1 MNNNTILNSSL
12 TPLLEED
19 EIVCTITSDM
29 LSNTMLSN
37 THTII
42 NPINTSS
49 IYTTSNITTFPWGVQ
64 NSFNDKVKITSEDI
78 FIDGQGLSE
87 RLEKI
92 EKRLDILVV
101 NPALEQ
107 KYEQL
112 KKLGEEYRQL
122 EKELLEKDKV
132 LDILKR

>member
-1 MNNNTILNSSL
+1 MNTNTILNSL
-12 TPLLEED
+12 TTPFLEED
-19 EIVCTITSDM
+19 EEIVYTITPGM
-29 LSNTMLSN
+29 LTNTIQTN
-37 THTII
+37 TVI
-42 NPINTSS
+42 NPINTVYSTNTNTNG
-49 IYTTSNITTFPWGVQ
+49 IGFPWSMQEVKSKVQ
-64 NSFNDKVKITSEDI
+64 ITSEDI

-87 RLEKI
+87 RLGKI

>member
-1 MNNNTILNSSL
+1 MNTNTILNSL
-12 TPLLEED
+12 TTPFLEED
-19 EIVCTITSDM
+19 EEIVYTITPGM
-29 LSNTMLSN
+29 LTNTIQTN
-37 THTII
+37 TVI
-42 NPINTSS
+42 NPINTVYS
-49 IYTTSNITTFPWGVQ
+49 TNTNVTGFPWSMQEVKSKVQ
-64 NSFNDKVKITSEDI
+64 ITSEDI

-87 RLEKI
+87 RLGKI

>member
-1 MNNNTILNSSL
+1 MNTNTILNSL
-12 TPLLEED
+12 TTPFLEED
-19 EIVCTITSDM
+19 EEIVYTITPGM
-29 LSNTMLSN
+29 LTNTIQTN
-37 THTII
+37 TVI
-42 NPINTSS
+42 NPISTVYSTNTNV
-49 IYTTSNITTFPWGVQ
+49 TGFPWSMQEVK
-64 NSFNDKVKITSEDI
+64 SKVHITSEDI

-87 RLEKI
+87 RLGKI

-122 EKELLEKDKV
+122 EKELLEKDKI

>member
-1 MNNNTILNSSL
+1 MNTNTILNSL
-12 TPLLEED
+12 TTPFLEED
-19 EIVCTITSDM
+19 EEIVYTITPGM
-29 LSNTMLSN
+29 LSNTIQTN
-37 THTII
+37 TVI
-42 NPINTSS
+42 NPINAVYSTN
-49 IYTTSNITTFPWGVQ
+49 TNATGFPWSMQDVK
-64 NSFNDKVKITSEDI
+64 SKVHITSEDI
-78 FIDGQGLSE
+78 FIDGQGLSA
-87 RLEKI
+87 RLGKI

-122 EKELLEKDKV
+122 EKELLEKDKI